1 MNIGTVIG
9 EIFLL
14 LLSFLA
20 WYGSIW
26 RHRSANRGASNAIKL
41 PVILAKVVSAN
52 NSEGWLDFRAL
63 LLQIFVITIT
73 PASMLL
79 IANLISQEQFMI
91 WFRYAIAI
99 LLILVFADLIRKRGK
114 NQ

>member
-1 MNIGTVIG
+1 MNIGIIIG
-9 EIFLL
+9 AIFLV
-14 LLSFLA
+14 LLSLLA

-26 RHRSANRGASNAIKL
+26 RHRSVNRRTSNAIRVSK
-41 PVILAKVVSAN
+41 VLANIVGAN
-52 NSEGWLDFRAL
+52 NTEGWLDVRAL
-63 LLQIFVITIT
+63 LLQIFVITIA

-91 WFRYAIAI
+91 WFRYITVI
-99 LLILVFADLIRKRGK
+99 LLILVFADLIKNSGK

>member
-9 EIFLL
+9 EIFLV
-14 LLSFLA
+14 LLSLLA

-26 RHRSANRGASNAIKL
+26 RHRSVNRRASNAVRV
-41 PVILAKVVSAN
+41 PVLLANIIGAN

-63 LLQIFVITIT
+63 LLQIFVITIAPT
-73 PASMLL
+73 SMLL

-91 WFRYAIAI
+91 WFRYIIVI
-99 LLILVFADLIRKRGK
+99 LFILVLADLIRNGGK